1 MEETPHRP
9 KKYHAL
15 LQLYIGISFLNFCQ
29 MTRGIVYEV
38 DWFGCHVASKE
49 AKVDN
54 VGHCESEGY
63 RTDEDDDALGSADGM
78 PWVVEAQAEDGM
90 SVFFGTVSNPD
101 TKYFPLQDDK
111 LWQQVS
117 EQSSV
122 YAPTQGPS

>member
-1 MEETPHRP
+1 
-9 KKYHAL
+9 
-15 LQLYIGISFLNFCQ
+15 

-90 SVFFGTVSNPD
+90 SVFLVLYPILTLNKWVGD
-101 TKYFPLQDDK
+101 IGYL
-111 LWQQVS
+111 
-117 EQSSV
+117 
-122 YAPTQGPS
+122 